1 MNKMNDAANKIIILA
16 YLHRYGWIVIMLAC
30 IAIWI
35 EQIFYIL
42 GAGCIGFSIWSLIGY
57 KCKWK
62 HIYCSYQNAYREK
75 MTPHSIRWHK
85 IKKSDALGVP
95 LIFLVFGIISLL
107 LMIFV

>member
-1 MNKMNDAANKIIILA
+1 MNDQASKIITLA
-16 YLHRYGWIVIMLAC
+16 YLHRYGWIIIMLVC

-42 GAGCIGFSIWSLIGY
+42 GAGCIGFSVWSLIGY
-57 KCKWK
+57 QLKWR

-75 MTPHSIRWHK
+75 MTPYSIQWHK
-85 IKKSDALGVP
+85 IKKSDAIGVP
-95 LIFLVFGIISLL
+95 FIFLFIGIVSLL